1 MNGKMEGIVV
11 ENISNIVDKLRSG
24 EVVRCLK
31 CNEGKYI
38 TNPKYLKTS
47 HCYWCDKCDDT
58 IHITPADVIVE

>member
-1 MNGKMEGIVV
+1 MV

-38 TNPKYLKTS
+38 TNPKYLKQ
-47 HCYWCDKCDDT
+47 
-58 IHITPADVIVE
+58 VIVIGVINVMIQYILHQQM